1 MGQKIAM
8 DVEVNFSGYTGE
20 GLQVVW
26 RNYLFSPQNEAT
38 GTVSNIPTKARLNSQ
53 WWGAAMIK

>member
-1 MGQKIAM
+1 M
-8 DVEVNFSGYTGE
+8 DVEVNFSGYTGQ